1 MDEASVIDY
10 IIGSFEAVDRVEADG
25 NSFFSYDPEHKIPF
39 ATIVT
44 SNLYDRFSDLD
55 RPGVYRLNIG
65 VGRETWASL
74 FGPLTRSKP
83 GDHGLGSGSDKAW
96 DFTALDTL
104 MPHPV
109 YGRMH
114 WICVLNPS
122 ESTFET
128 IKPHLSEAYD
138 LDVARTVM
146 RASARAARP
155 AANEG

>member
-1 MDEASVIDY
+1 MDEASVVEY
-10 IIGSFEAVDRVEADG
+10 ITGAFDAVEQVETDG
-25 NSFFSYDPEHKIPF
+25 NRFFFYDPAHKFPF

-44 SNLYDRFSDLD
+44 SNLYDRASDLD

-65 VGRETWASL
+65 LGREAWVAL
-74 FGPLTRSKP
+74 FGPPTKGTP
-83 GDHGLGSGSDKAW
+83 GDHGLGSGSDTAW
-96 DFTALDTL
+96 DFTALDTV

-122 ESTFET
+122 DATFET
-128 IKPHLSEAYD
+128 VKTHLAEAYD

-146 RASARAARP
+146 RASARADRP
-155 AANEG
+155 PSKSV